1 MKRMIYDISRPIES
15 GMATWPGDTAF
26 AITPLQRFE
35 DGAHINLS
43 DIRLGLHAGTH
54 ADAPWHFLPGGSSID
69 AVDLSAYLGPA
80 RVVGIPKGPEVPVD
94 ILRQWDWRQIP
105 RCLLRTGSAPD
116 SRRFNENFMAI
127 SAEAS
132 HYLVD
137 QGLRLVGTDAL
148 SVDAFNSEDLPVHR
162 IFGKGHVAILEGLQ
176 LAGVPEGEYELIAL
190 PLRLVGLDA
199 SPVRAILRP
208 L

>member
-1 MKRMIYDISRPIES
+1 MIYDISRPIES
-15 GMATWPGDTAF
+15 GMALWPGDTAF
-26 AITPLQRFE
+26 AVTPLQRLE

-43 DIRLGLHAGTH
+43 DIRLSLHAGTH
-54 ADAPWHFLPGGSSID
+54 ADAPWHFLPEGSSID

-80 RVVGIPKGPEVPVD
+80 RVVGIPKGREVPVD
-94 ILRQWDWRQIP
+94 ILRQWDWREIP
-105 RCLLRTGSAPD
+105 RCLLKTGSAPD
-116 SRRFNENFMAI
+116 SRRFNESFMAI
-127 SAEAS
+127 SPEAS

-137 QGLRLVGTDAL
+137 QGARLVGTDAL
-148 SVDAFNSEDLPVHR
+148 SVDAFTSEDLPVHR
-162 IFGKGHVAILEGLQ
+162 IFGKGRVAILEGLQ